1 MNVGKLDDIARKV
14 EGLQSKIIS
23 AVIQAEQESLK
34 ETVATFHRQ
43 SSGGLTRRDLRRM
56 GHPFARRAPQSPVDA
71 SKINIGEGTF
81 SREWQQEGVVS
92 SDSGTEGSAY
102 NNSESAKWLAT
113 GGKGRSKMVE
123 RPIVEAVK
131 QEIQAPRKERL
142 ERAYKDV
149 LRDM

>member
-1 MNVGKLDDIARKV
+1 MNGKLEEIARKA
-14 EGLQSKIIS
+14 ERLRSKIV
-23 AVIQAEQESLK
+23 AVVIQAEQESLK
-34 ETVATFHRQ
+34 EAVTAFQRR

-56 GHPFARRAPQSPVDA
+56 GHPFARRAPQSPMDA

-81 SREWQQEGVVS
+81 SREWQQEGVVF

-113 GGKGRSKMVE
+113 GGKGRSKMVD

-131 QEIQAPRKERL
+131 QEIQSPRKERL

>member
-1 MNVGKLDDIARKV
+1 MDVGKLDDIARKA
-14 EGLQSKIIS
+14 EGIRSKIIS
-23 AVIQAEQESLK
+23 AVVQAEQESLK
-34 ETVATFHRQ
+34 ETVDTFHRQ

-56 GHPFARRAPQSPVDA
+56 GHPFARSAPQSPVDA

-81 SREWQQEGVVS
+81 SREWQQEGIVS
-92 SDSGTEGSAY
+92 NELGTEGSAY
-102 NNSESAKWLAT
+102 NASESARWLAT

-142 ERAYKDV
+142 ERAYKDAF
-149 LRDM
+149 RGM